1 MKIRRNLN
9 GTALVEALRVL
20 GYERVRQDG
29 SHIRLTT
36 TVKGTHHV
44 TVPAHKPLKIG
55 TLSSILKS
63 IAAHHQM
70 TLEELLEMLEL

>member
-70 TLEELLEMLEL
+70 PLEELLEMLEL

>member
-1 MKIRRNLN
+1 MKIPRNLN
-9 GTALVEALRVL
+9 GTALVKALRVL

-29 SHIRLTT
+29 SHMRLST
-36 TVKGTHHV
+36 TVNGTHHV

-70 TLEELLEMLEL
+70 TLEELLEMLGF

>member
-1 MKIRRNLN
+1 VKIRRNLN